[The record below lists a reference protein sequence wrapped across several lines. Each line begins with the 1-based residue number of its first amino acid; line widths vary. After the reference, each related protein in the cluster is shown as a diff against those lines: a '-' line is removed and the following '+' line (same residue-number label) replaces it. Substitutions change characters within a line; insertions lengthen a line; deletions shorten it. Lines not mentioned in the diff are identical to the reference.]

1 MVVTNR
7 PRTNRRART
16 APIRR
21 GPTRVLRGGRAR
33 EVWLRAVPGVDFA
46 TDAEGQALFNYQARK
61 TLGISGEEFLKRWD
75 AGEYRDIEDMAE
87 AHKVWRLVMTI
98 PFARR
103 TPA

>member
-1 MVVTNR
+1 MVITSR

-16 APIRR
+16 TPIRR
-21 GPTRVLRGGRAR
+21 GPTRVLRGGRTR
-33 EVWLRAVPGVDFA
+33 EIWHGAVPRVHFA
-46 TDAEGQALFNYQARK
+46 TDEEGEALFDYQARK

-75 AGEYRDIEDMAE
+75 AGELWNIEDMEE
-87 AHKVWRLVMTI
+87 AHKVWRLAMTI